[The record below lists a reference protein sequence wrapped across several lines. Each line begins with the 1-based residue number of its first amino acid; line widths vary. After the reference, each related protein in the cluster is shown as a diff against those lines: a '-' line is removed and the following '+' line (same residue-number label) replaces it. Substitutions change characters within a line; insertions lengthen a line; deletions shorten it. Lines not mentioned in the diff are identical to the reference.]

1 LTKNKISKFS
11 TGWKTSSNCHSLI
24 NLAVAS
30 KANYQ
35 SVHVSCVHTKIN
47 MNKRGK
53 TVKIMKSSHADILK
67 TDSMEKF
74 QKLLREIAEIEEK
87 LTCDSKAINNNLM
100 LLEQSTKRSANFS

>member
-1 LTKNKISKFS
+1 MK
-11 TGWKTSSNCHSLI
+11 
-24 NLAVAS
+24 
-30 KANYQ
+30 
-35 SVHVSCVHTKIN
+35 
-47 MNKRGK
+47 KRGK

-100 LLEQSTKRSANFS
+100 LLEHSTKRSANFS